1 MKQFHV
7 NESLLESSGIFEKNI
22 AKISIHVLI

>member
-22 AKISIHVLI
+22 AKQLMKFR